1 MLLYMVL
8 LFRAGR
14 IATMSK
20 TVFPAILVIGLSLLL
35 VLQAFINMAVS
46 SSLIPVTGQP
56 LPMISRG
63 GTSILITSIYFGIML
78 GITRQIK
85 NETEDNQDFIEEIVI
100 EEDEDE

>member
-1 MLLYMVL
+1 VL

-14 IATMSK
+14 IATKSK

-35 VLQAFINMAVS
+35 VLQAFVNMAVS
-46 SSLIPVTGQP
+46 TSLIPVTGQP

-63 GTSILITSIYFGIML
+63 GTSILVTSVYFGIML

-85 NETEDNQDFIEEIVI
+85 EETGENQEEFIEEIVI
-100 EEDEDE
+100 EEEDEDEE